1 MNMQWGGDR
10 ETNDYFFGLNEIVRI
25 MQQSITFVI
34 CPPMLRVIPYLHLA
48 WPGLR
53 QNYPR
58 QFGHGLASLP
68 IYTGSANHALLA
80 KYPIYI

>member
-1 MNMQWGGDR
+1 MMLFIFRNK
-10 ETNDYFFGLNEIVRI
+10 ENEILFGPHPKR
-25 MQQSITFVI
+25 SRDTNG
-34 CPPMLRVIPYLHLA
+34 REHGYTHIPYLYLA

-68 IYTGSANHALLA
+68 IYTGSENYALLA
-80 KYPIYI
+80 NYPIYI